1 MEMKKQVLSFNEFVN
16 EAYKIIN
23 EAETFEDA
31 KQKLA
36 KLLNSTGDKALG
48 SLESLLKSNSTP
60 IGKDGKMLA
69 FVGEQF
75 NRMITKYDGKG
86 RKITE
91 ITVSADQV
99 GNLSDNKIDVI
110 QGKVFVSKMASSSG
124 MSGNTAELKD
134 GKVNLGDLLSTVNS
148 RNVYAKAGDS
158 PFVYDEKSKKYKM
171 KAEQEGERKG
181 IFSGSGTDKQFI
193 LTDLGTAGFE
203 FNQQKGKESASFVVT
218 PTNTVTTAPFTFEK
232 RKAIKKGEID
242 SVYCTLVMYLVKQII
257 PNGGNATSIEKVDKV
272 IKIVQGGDET
282 ASIDIQDNGTLF
294 DKSKSVLKEEG
305 KSNISNAILNQFT
318 SVTSIEVIGG
328 ASKEGDA
335 AFNKKLCQDRAKSV
349 EGYLKTITPASITVS
364 AEANIQ
370 PLESTDDLKTW
381 RKVTLKVTG
390 TRVSQ
395 SSPKEEISYVAR
407 AKQFKPD
414 AALLAQVCF
423 EFKIEVDEA

>member
-1 MEMKKQVLSFNEFVN
+1 MKKQVLSFNEFVN

-23 EAETFEDA
+23 EAQTFEDA

-36 KLLNSTGDKALG
+36 KLLDSTGDKALG

-75 NRMITKYDGKG
+75 NRLITKYDGKN

-91 ITVSADQV
+91 ITVSADQI
-99 GNLSDNKIDVI
+99 GNLSNNKIDVI
-110 QGKVFVSKMASSSG
+110 QGKVFVSKMTSRSG
-124 MSGNTAELKD
+124 MDGDTAELKD
-134 GKVNLGDLLSTVNS
+134 GKVNLGDLLSTINS
-148 RNVYAKAGDS
+148 RNVYAKAGSS
-158 PFVYDEKSKKYKM
+158 PFVYDKKSEKYKM

-181 IFSGSGTDKQFI
+181 IFSGSGTDNQFI

-203 FNQQKGKESASFVVT
+203 FNQQKGKKSASFVVT
-218 PTNTVTTAPFTFEK
+218 PTNTVTTDPFTFEK
-232 RKAIKKGEID
+232 RKSIKKGEMD
-242 SVYCTLVMYLVKQII
+242 HLYCTLVMYLVKQII

-294 DKSKSVLKEEG
+294 AKSKSVLKEEG

-349 EGYLKTITPASITVS
+349 EVYLKTITTASITVS

>member
-1 MEMKKQVLSFNEFVN
+1 MKKQVLSFNEFVN

-31 KQKLA
+31 KQKLS

-60 IGKDGKMLA
+60 TAKDGKMLA

-75 NRMITKYDGKG
+75 NRMISKYDGKG

-91 ITVSADQV
+91 ITVSADQI
-99 GNLSDNKIDVI
+99 GNESDNKIDVI
-110 QGKVFVSKMASSSG
+110 QGKVFVSKMVTSSG
-124 MSGNTAELKD
+124 MSGNTAELED
-134 GKVNLGDLLSTVNS
+134 GKVNLGDLLSTVNT
-148 RNVYAKAGDS
+148 RNIYDKAGDS
-158 PFVYDEKSKKYKM
+158 PFEYDKKKEKYVM

-181 IFSGSGTDKQFI
+181 IFSGSGTDKQYI

-218 PTNTVTTAPFTFEK
+218 PTNQVTTAPFTYEK
-232 RKAIKKGEID
+232 RKLIKKGEINF
-242 SVYCTLVMYLVKQII
+242 VYCTLVMYLVKKII

-272 IKIVQGGDET
+272 IKIVQGGDESL
-282 ASIDIQDNGTLF
+282 SIDIQDNGTLF

-335 AFNKKLCQDRAKSV
+335 AFNEKLCQDRAKSV
-349 EGYLKTITPASITVS
+349 EAYLKTITPASITVS

-370 PLESTDDLKTW
+370 PLESTEDLKTW

-390 TRVSQ
+390 SRVAQ

-407 AKQFKPD
+407 AKNFKPD

>member
-36 KLLNSTGDKALG
+36 KLLDTKGDKALG
-48 SLESLLKSNSTP
+48 SLETLLKSNSTSV
-60 IGKDGKMLA
+60 GKDNKMLE

-75 NRMITKYDGKG
+75 NRLITKYDGKN

-91 ITVSADQV
+91 INVAVDPI
-99 GNLSDNKIDVI
+99 GNTTDNRIDVI
-110 QGKVFVSKMASSSG
+110 QGKVFVSKTNVNSG
-124 MSGNTAELKD
+124 MAGETVVLKD
-134 GKVNLGDLLSTVNS
+134 GKANLGDLLSTINS
-148 RNVYAKAGDS
+148 RNIYAKAGNS
-158 PFVYDEKSKKYKM
+158 PFEYDEKSKTYKM
-171 KAEQEGERKG
+171 KAEREGERKG
-181 IFSGSGTDKQFI
+181 IFSGSGTDKQFV

-203 FNQQKGKESASFVVT
+203 FSQQNGKEAAAFFLT
-218 PTNTVTTAPFTFEK
+218 PSNAVETAPVSFEK
-232 RKAIKKGEID
+232 RKAIKKGEKD
-242 SVYCTLVMYLVKQII
+242 SLYCTLVMYLIKSII

-272 IKIVQGGDET
+272 VKIVQGGDESL
-282 ASIDIQDNGTLF
+282 SIDIQDNGTLF
-294 DKSKSVLKEEG
+294 EKSKSILKEEG

-318 SVTSIEVIGG
+318 SVTSIEVVGG

-349 EGYLKTITPASITVS
+349 EAYLKTITPAPITVS
-364 AEANIQ
+364 SEANIQ
-370 PLESTDDLKTW
+370 PLESTEDLKTW

-390 TRVSQ
+390 TKVAQ
-395 SSPKEEISYVAR
+395 SSPTEEVSYVAR
-407 AKQFKPD
+407 AKNFKPD

-423 EFKIEVDEA
+423 EFKIEIDEA